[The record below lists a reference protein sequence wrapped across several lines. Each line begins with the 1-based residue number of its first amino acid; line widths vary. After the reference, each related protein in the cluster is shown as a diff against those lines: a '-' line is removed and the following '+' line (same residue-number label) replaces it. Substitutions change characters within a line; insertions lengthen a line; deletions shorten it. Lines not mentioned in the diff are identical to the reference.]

1 MIKPTKILYLITK
14 SNWGGAGKYVYDLAT
29 AAKGIGLE
37 VTVAAGK
44 PSGEGELL
52 TRLHQ
57 AGIKTIPLPSVKRDI
72 QFLGEFNNL
81 WQLIKLFKK
90 ERPDI
95 IHLNSSKI
103 GGLGALAGRLAGVP
117 KIIFTAHNWAFNED
131 RNLLSKALIALSHWV
146 GALLCHQII
155 TVSIKNAAQILNFPS
170 LKNKITVIYNGLD
183 IPQFLNKKEARVK
196 LSPEDV
202 DTIWLGTIAEL
213 HKNKG
218 LDILLLAFK
227 QVLARV
233 GGLSLII
240 MGEGEERE
248 NLAHLIAKLN
258 LTNNVKL
265 LGRVEQAAT
274 YLSALDLF
282 ILPSRTE
289 ALPYAVLEA
298 GAAGLPVIVS
308 RVGGIPEIIDDE
320 ESGLLVTAG
329 NYKDLAL
336 AIEKLL
342 THKDL
347 AKKYAKNLQ
356 NKITTEFTQKNMLD
370 QTFALYQK

>member
-1 MIKPTKILYLITK
+1 MTKPTKILYLITK

-29 AAKGIGLE
+29 AAKGIGFE

-52 TRLHQ
+52 THLHE
-57 AGIKTIPLPSVKRDI
+57 ADIRTIPLPSVKRDI

-81 WQLIKLFKK
+81 WQLIKLFKR

-117 KIIFTAHNWAFNED
+117 KIIFTGHGWAFNEE
-131 RNLLSKALIALSHWV
+131 RFFLSQWLIGLSHWV
-146 GALLCHQII
+146 TILLTHQTIA
-155 TVSIKNAAQILNFPS
+155 VSKQTAKQLLKFPGV
-170 LKNKITVIYNGLD
+170 KNKITTIYNGLD
-183 IPQFLNKKEARVK
+183 IPQFLDKKEARFK
-196 LSPEDV
+196 LSPEDA

-240 MGEGEERE
+240 MGEGEERD

-258 LTNNVKL
+258 LTNNVQL
-265 LGRVEQAAT
+265 LGKVEMAAT
-274 YLSALDLF
+274 YLPALDLF

-298 GAAGLPVIVS
+298 GAAGLPVIAS

-320 ESGLLVTAG
+320 KSGLLVTAG
-329 NYKDLAL
+329 NYKDLSL

-347 AKKYAKNLQ
+347 AKKYGQNLK
-356 NKITTEFTQKNMLD
+356 NKITTEFTQKSMLD

>member
-1 MIKPTKILYLITK
+1 MTKPTKILYLITK
-14 SNWGGAGKYVYDLAT
+14 SNWGGAGKYVYDLALE
-29 AAKGIGLE
+29 AANRGFE

-52 TRLHQ
+52 TRLQQ
-57 AGIKTIPLPSVKRDI
+57 AGIRTIPLPSVKRNI

-81 WQLIKLFKK
+81 WQLIKLLKR

-103 GGLGALAGRLAGVP
+103 GGLGALAGRLARVP
-117 KIIFTAHNWAFNED
+117 KIIFTGHGWAFNEE
-131 RNLLSKALIALSHWV
+131 RFFLSQWLIGLSHWITI
-146 GALLCHQII
+146 LLTHQTIA
-155 TVSIKNAAQILNFPS
+155 VSKQTAKQLLKFPWV
-170 LKNKITVIYNGLD
+170 KNKITTIYNGLD
-183 IPQFLNKKEARVK
+183 IPQFLDKKEARIK
-196 LSPEDV
+196 LSPEDQ

-258 LTNNVKL
+258 LTNNVQL
-265 LGRVEQAAT
+265 LGRVEMAAT
-274 YLSALDLF
+274 YLPALDLF

-298 GAAGLPVIVS
+298 GAASLPVIAS
-308 RVGGIPEIIDDE
+308 RVGGIPEIITDE
-320 ESGLLVTAG
+320 QSGLLVTAG
-329 NYKDLAL
+329 NYKDLSL

-347 AKKYAKNLQ
+347 AKKYGQNLK
-356 NKITTEFTQKNMLD
+356 NKITAEFTQKSMLD

>member
-1 MIKPTKILYLITK
+1 VIKPTKILYLITK

-155 TVSIKNAAQILNFPS
+155 TVSKKNSAQILNFPG

-183 IPQFLNKKEARVK
+183 IPQFLDKKEARVK

>member
-155 TVSIKNAAQILNFPS
+155 TVSKKNAAQILNFPG

>member
-1 MIKPTKILYLITK
+1 MTKPTKILYLITK
-14 SNWGGAGKYVYDLAT
+14 SNWGGAGKYVYDLALE
-29 AAKGIGLE
+29 AANRGFE

-52 TRLHQ
+52 TRLQQ
-57 AGIKTIPLPSVKRDI
+57 AGIRTIPLPSVKRDI

-81 WQLIKLFKK
+81 WQLIKLLKR

-103 GGLGALAGRLAGVP
+103 GGLGSLAGRLARVP
-117 KIIFTAHNWAFNED
+117 KIIFTGHGWAFNEE
-131 RNLLSKALIALSHWV
+131 RFFLSQWLIGLSHWV
-146 GALLCHQII
+146 TILLTHQTIA
-155 TVSIKNAAQILNFPS
+155 VSKQTAKQLLKFPWV
-170 LKNKITVIYNGLD
+170 KNKITTIYNGLD
-183 IPQFLNKKEARVK
+183 TPQFLDKKEARVK
-196 LSPEDV
+196 LSPEDQ

-248 NLAHLIAKLN
+248 NLARLITKLN
-258 LTNNVKL
+258 LTNNVRL
-265 LGRVEQAAT
+265 LGRVERAAT
-274 YLSALDLF
+274 YLPALDLF

-298 GAAGLPVIVS
+298 GAAGLPVIAS
-308 RVGGIPEIIDDE
+308 RVGGIPEIIVDE
-320 ESGLLVTAG
+320 QSGLLVTAG
-329 NYKDLAL
+329 NYKDLGL

-347 AKKYAKNLQ
+347 AKKYGENLK
-356 NKITTEFTQKNMLD
+356 NKITTEFTQKSMLD